1 MDIKNSYYKS
11 TESLLYNY
19 NMLKVSIEN
28 MKLEIEETEKN
39 DGTTGIKYDGVQTS
53 PTFKFSSQTEDTS
66 IRNIET
72 IDLLKKRIEI
82 TENKI
87 ERVDNAIEALNGAEK
102 DVIIKRYL
110 EGKQW
115 YIVAYEVN
123 YNERWCKELRKR
135 AIEKIAIGLYG
146 YRALLEHEKEE
157 NI

>member
-39 DGTTGIKYDGVQTS
+39 DGATGIKYDGVQTS

-87 ERVDNAIEALNGAEK
+87 KRVDNAIEALNGAEK
-102 DVIIKRYL
+102 NVIIKRYL

-146 YRALLEHEKEE
+146 YRALLEHEREE
-157 NI
+157 SI

>member
-87 ERVDNAIEALNGAEK
+87 ERVDNAIEALNGTEK

-157 NI
+157 SI

>member
-39 DGTTGIKYDGVQTS
+39 DGATGIKYDGISTS

-87 ERVDNAIEALNGAEK
+87 ERADNAIEALNGAEK

-146 YRALLEHEKEE
+146 YRALLEHEREE
-157 NI
+157 SI